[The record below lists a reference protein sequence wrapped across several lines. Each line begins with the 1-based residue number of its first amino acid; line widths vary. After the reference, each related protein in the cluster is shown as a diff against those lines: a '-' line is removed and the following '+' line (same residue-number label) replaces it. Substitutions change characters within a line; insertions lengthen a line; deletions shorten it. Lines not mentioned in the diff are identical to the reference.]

1 MGLLTGAASFTRFA
15 VSGELPESPWDF
27 IAGQIEKH
35 SFRDIDDTMDDFSV
49 GWVSVANMFDTAFAC
64 SSYAAGDYVALTMRM
79 DERRVSPAVLK
90 KFCQKEEARILQEKQ
105 IPRLAKAARVEIRER
120 IQAEL
125 LRKSPPIPSTSD
137 LCWHVAD
144 GLVLFFSTSRKA
156 VALLEELFRESFGLG
171 LVLQV
176 PWLTGERMLDEAGRA
191 SLNELQPA
199 VFL

>member
-1 MGLLTGAASFTRFA
+1 MVYKLAQERICSCAHSTCSLSQVLVEGVSILLS
-15 VSGELPESPWDF
+15 SSSP
-27 IAGQIEKH
+27 
-35 SFRDIDDTMDDFSV
+35 
-49 GWVSVANMFDTAFAC
+49 
-64 SSYAAGDYVALTMRM
+64 
-79 DERRVSPAVLK
+79 
-90 KFCQKEEARILQEKQ
+90 EARSSTNSVLIKIFVLDSYSSFAHA
-105 IPRLAKAARVEIRER
+105 RRNGFGVKAARVEIRER